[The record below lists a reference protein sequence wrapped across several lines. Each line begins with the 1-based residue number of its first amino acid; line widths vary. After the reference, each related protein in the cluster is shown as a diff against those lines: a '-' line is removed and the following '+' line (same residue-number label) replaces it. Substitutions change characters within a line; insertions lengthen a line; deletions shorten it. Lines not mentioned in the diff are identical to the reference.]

1 MSRTVPGQPTY
12 KCPGQYQDSRHLN
25 AQNRI
30 PREPSEKNPGEI
42 QLSTV
47 KNGLLLGAIQ
57 TILSDLTGFPEV
69 ASGLPLQFRNN
80 KSCIKTVALKN
91 SLIKKKPS
99 HLYKYSVYIII
110 SSYKKCHDKII
121 SRILLAI

>member
-1 MSRTVPGQPTY
+1 MPETE
-12 KCPGQYQDSRHLN
+12 YQESL
-25 AQNRI
+25 QK
-30 PREPSEKNPGEI
+30 KNTGEI

-57 TILSDLTGFPEV
+57 TKLSDLTGFPEV

-110 SSYKKCHDKII
+110 SSYKKW
-121 SRILLAI
+121 ILLAI